1 MPKWRNFTK
10 SGHSDAEA
18 AEAGAIIQ
26 RQTSVTIFS
35 VILFIKLFGLKK
47 IQWKNGWTRPV
58 SACVLDAELY
68 ATTMQF
74 IFTHSEGQGKLLN
87 CNKLVRPQKTMNK
100 TVHLTFSSNVKSR
113 NIRNETALKVQH
125 SRNKFHV

>member
-1 MPKWRNFTK
+1 MAKFHQIWSLWCRSGRSRGHYSKADKCDNFQC
-10 SGHSDAEA
+10 H
-18 AEAGAIIQ
+18 
-26 RQTSVTIFS
+26 
-35 VILFIKLFGLKK
+35 FIHKTFRFEK